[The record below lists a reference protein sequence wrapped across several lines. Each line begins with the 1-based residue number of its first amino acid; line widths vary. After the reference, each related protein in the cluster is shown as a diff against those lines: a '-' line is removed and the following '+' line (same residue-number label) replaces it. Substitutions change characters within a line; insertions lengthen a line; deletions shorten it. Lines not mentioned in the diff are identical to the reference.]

1 MISMAARFEI
11 DTTNPK
17 IAYTLLN
24 SILKQK
30 TEDPRIK
37 YKGIIPQLTTIA
49 QNENNYA
56 KGLGRLFIHH
66 FFFILPII
74 SEYWHL
80 IVIGFLFPRIGVNQ
94 PYKPCRP
101 TTIHPICH

>member
-1 MISMAARFEI
+1 MSVILRRREKMISMAARFEI

-49 QNENNYA
+49 QNE
-56 KGLGRLFIHH
+56 
-66 FFFILPII
+66 
-74 SEYWHL
+74 
-80 IVIGFLFPRIGVNQ
+80 
-94 PYKPCRP
+94 
-101 TTIHPICH
+101 TTTQKD

>member
-49 QNENNYA
+49 QNE
-56 KGLGRLFIHH
+56 
-66 FFFILPII
+66 
-74 SEYWHL
+74 
-80 IVIGFLFPRIGVNQ
+80 
-94 PYKPCRP
+94 
-101 TTIHPICH
+101 TTTQND